1 MLSRVH
7 AKPLAK
13 QHLCHH
19 SEGLCSTW
27 LKDDHQG
34 LTASSVPDHL
44 DMDLSVQT
52 DVQYLW
58 ESSAKKL
65 GQGST
70 KKCKLDT
77 HLAAKCLLWMD
88 RTCSILE
95 DTIHWD
101 RAVTCMGEMAPA
113 FTPTGLLLQL
123 WHRFSIS
130 FQNIPKSFTRIC
142 KMFWHQIYS
151 NAHQSTGLSSDW
163 RVFIFTLK
171 PFFASFSCSKLHNM
185 LQ

>member
-1 MLSRVH
+1 MSLLSRFH

-19 SEGLCSTW
+19 SEGLCST

-34 LTASSVPDHL
+34 LTASVPDHL

-77 HLAAKCLLWMD
+77 HLAAKCLLGMD

-95 DTIHWD
+95 DTIHSD

-113 FTPTGLLLQL
+113 FTPTGRCCFNYDIGFPYLSKITYSHLQNVL
-123 WHRFSIS
+123 APNIS
-130 FQNIPKSFTRIC
+130 NPPFGHVC
-142 KMFWHQIYS
+142 
-151 NAHQSTGLSSDW
+151 
-163 RVFIFTLK
+163 IF
-171 PFFASFSCSKLHNM
+171 F
-185 LQ
+185 